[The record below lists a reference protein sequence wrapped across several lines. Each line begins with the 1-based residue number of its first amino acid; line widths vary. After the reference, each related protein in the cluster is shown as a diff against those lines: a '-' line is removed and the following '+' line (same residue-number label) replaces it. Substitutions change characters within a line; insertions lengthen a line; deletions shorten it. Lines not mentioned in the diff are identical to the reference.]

1 MEEKIKTGKF
11 VMPGDFLGT
20 AEEFIPGPG
29 AYEEGGKI
37 YSSVTG
43 IATLDTTHKQASV
56 SSNVPEPPVL
66 KKGDIVIGLVEDVRE
81 QSADVQIVMSRG
93 HEDRA
98 LPLPDYGTI
107 HISQTSSSYVR
118 QLSSEFKVGDI
129 VRAKVLDVKRG
140 PIRLSTSGPDF
151 GVIFATCSN
160 CHSPLEL
167 EGNKLRCPNCGNLE
181 SRKLAKDYRKGI
193 L

>member
-1 MEEKIKTGKF
+1 MEEKIKTGEF

-29 AYEEGGKI
+29 AYEEGGKV
-37 YSSVTG
+37 YSSATG
-43 IATLDTTHKQASV
+43 AVLLDTTHKQASV

-66 KKGDIVIGLVEDVRE
+66 KKGDIVIGSVEDVRE
-81 QSADVQIVMSRG
+81 QSANVQIAMSRG
-93 HEDRA
+93 NEGRA

-107 HISQTSSSYVR
+107 HISQTRGSYVR
-118 QLSSEFKVGDI
+118 QLSTEFKVGDI
-129 VRAKVLDVKRG
+129 VRAKVLDVARE
-140 PIRLSTSGPDF
+140 PIRLSTSDSDL
-151 GVIFATCSN
+151 GVIFAACSN
-160 CHSPLEL
+160 CRSPLEL

-181 SRKLAKDYRKGI
+181 SRKLAKDYRTGV